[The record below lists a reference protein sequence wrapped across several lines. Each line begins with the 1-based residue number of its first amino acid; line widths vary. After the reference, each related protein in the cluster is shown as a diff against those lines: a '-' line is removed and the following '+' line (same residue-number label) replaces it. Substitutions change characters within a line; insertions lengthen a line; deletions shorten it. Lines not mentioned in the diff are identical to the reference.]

1 MTSHASRP
9 TRPDPGA
16 IVPRSASLALW
27 LWATVRPED
36 AAAAVRT
43 VVDDDEPHRLVEVP
57 PDGLPA
63 ADLEELFTVWAGR
76 VRSAAAIFPG
86 PGDAMGAPAPISP
99 LAIDA
104 EECVLVT
111 VAVDAPPVPGGVV
124 VPPGPDA
131 PEHLEHWALVPEVE
145 RFGSVLEPGHL
156 VTWTVARV
164 DRWEHRTLGVVG
176 TLDDAQRQ
184 LRLGL
189 REATEAL
196 MELDVSRW
204 REDAAGVIASL
215 REPVDLRSVLPRDVD
230 ARRAEVFQSAARLR
244 AIVDLATADDGGAVN
259 LWQADQR
266 STALR
271 EVDRAARRAM
281 SAATLHVPAES

>member
-27 LWATVRPED
+27 LWATVRPDD
-36 AAAAVRT
+36 APAAVRT

-63 ADLEELFTVWAGR
+63 ATLDELFTLWAGR

-99 LAIDA
+99 IAIDA

-111 VAVDAPPVPGGVV
+111 VAAGPQTSGAGV

-131 PEHLEHWALVPEVE
+131 PEVVEHWALVPEVE

-156 VTWTVARV
+156 VTWTVARI

-281 SAATLHVPAES
+281 SAATLHVPDEA

>member
-1 MTSHASRP
+1 VTSHASRP

-27 LWATVRPED
+27 LWATVRPDD
-36 AAAAVRT
+36 APAAVRT

-63 ADLEELFTVWAGR
+63 ATLDELFTLWAGR

-86 PGDAMGAPAPISP
+86 PGDALGAPAPISP
-99 LAIDA
+99 IAIDA

-111 VAVDAPPVPGGVV
+111 VAAGPQAPGAGV

-131 PEHLEHWALVPEVE
+131 PEVLEHWALVPEVE

-156 VTWTVARV
+156 VTWTVARI
-164 DRWEHRTLGVVG
+164 DRWERRTLGVVG

-281 SAATLHVPAES
+281 SAATLHVTDEA